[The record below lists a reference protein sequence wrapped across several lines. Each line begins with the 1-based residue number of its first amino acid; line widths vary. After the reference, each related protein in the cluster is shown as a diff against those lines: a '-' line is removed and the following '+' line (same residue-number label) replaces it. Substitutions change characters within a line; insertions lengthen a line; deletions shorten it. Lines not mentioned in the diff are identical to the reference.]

1 MKVKY
6 IRTKNNGFIMF
17 SLLVNHS
24 DMARMIRDEVVSA
37 GFVNF
42 GNDECGNIQFECYG
56 KSVSLGLESKDDDS
70 KALNRN
76 MEITQY

>member
-6 IRTKNNGFIMF
+6 IRTKNNGFILF

-24 DMARMIRDEVVSA
+24 DMARIVHDEVISA
-37 GFVNF
+37 GFVAF
-42 GNDECGNIQFECYG
+42 GKDECGNTQFECYG
-56 KSVSLGLESKDDDS
+56 KSVSLDIGSKDDDT
-70 KALNRN
+70 KAINRN